1 MTHGL
6 SYAPLITNP
15 QNMFLVTRE
24 ESGETETNGHIIKQS
39 VAPALDLYK
48 RVNRTCR
55 QNQTPT
61 ADHLLGWALPRS
73 I

>member
-1 MTHGL
+1 
-6 SYAPLITNP
+6 
-15 QNMFLVTRE
+15 MFLDTRE
-24 ESGETETNGHIIKQS
+24 ESGEPETNGRIVKQS

-48 RVNRTCR
+48 QVSQTCR